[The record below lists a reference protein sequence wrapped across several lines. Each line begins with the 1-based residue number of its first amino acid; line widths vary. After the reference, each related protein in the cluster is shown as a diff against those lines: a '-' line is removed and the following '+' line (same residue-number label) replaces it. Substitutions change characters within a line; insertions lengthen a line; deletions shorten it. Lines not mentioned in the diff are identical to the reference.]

1 MFQRL
6 QVKTKLALLVAA
18 GLLISIAIS
27 TASGLYNSLE
37 LTRTSLENRLAANA
51 TTLSQEIEQE
61 GLRALSMARLI
72 ALQTDVITAMRAG
85 DRETL
90 DRVFVP
96 GFEELKSDYGVRQ
109 FQFHLPPATSFL
121 RVHKP
126 EKFGDDLSGFR
137 NTVLKV
143 NSEHVATSGLE
154 VGVAGLGMRGVAP
167 ISDADGHIGSV
178 EFGLSFG
185 QSFFDAFHAKHGAH
199 AALFVSRE
207 EGLKPLA
214 STFPEGTELNP
225 ELLRAGLAGEEFD
238 LEVAIGGDSF
248 ALAAQPVTDFAGT
261 VIGTSVVA
269 VDRAEFDHAI
279 NNAYLSAA
287 ILAAISA
294 VILMI
299 LLFFISR
306 LISKPLQNAI
316 QVLLRLGRKDFT
328 AEIANR
334 ERADDIGQMARAMAE
349 CRDGLVEAERMKQEE
364 ESNKARAEQERRQ
377 TVLALAQKFE
387 DQVKGIVDAV
397 AGSATEFGTT
407 ADNLMQVAENASSCA
422 GTVESAARE
431 SESSVQT
438 VSAAAEELA
447 ASIREITE
455 QLQNTSRMSRE
466 GAQRAEETSGKV
478 RELSDAADKIGE
490 VVGLITD
497 IAEQT
502 NLLALNATIEA
513 ARAGEAGK
521 GFAVVA
527 NEVKSLASQTGKAT
541 DEIGDQIRKVQDA
554 VRSTVASI
562 ESLAGTV
569 NDIDQVSGTIAAA
582 AEEQSA
588 ATNEIARSVESTS
601 ASVQDVTINIGDV
614 VSASSETRT
623 VSLGVKEK
631 ANGLGGQAR
640 ELISAVNG
648 FLAEVRAG

>member
-1 MFQRL
+1 MFRKL
-6 QVKTKLALLVAA
+6 QVKTKLAALVAA
-18 GLLISIAIS
+18 GLLLAIAIG
-27 TASGLYNSLE
+27 TGSGLYNSLE
-37 LTRTSLENRLAANA
+37 LTNSALQNRLTAVQ
-51 TTLSQEIEQE
+51 TTLSREIEQE
-61 GLRALSMARLI
+61 GTRALSMARLI
-72 ALQTDVITAMRAG
+72 ALQTNVVGAMRAG
-85 DRETL
+85 DRDGL
-90 DRVFVP
+90 AAIFVP
-96 GFEELKSDYGVRQ
+96 GFKELKAEYGVDQ

-121 RVHKP
+121 RVHRP

-137 NTVLKV
+137 NTVLRVNNDKV
-143 NSEHVATSGLE
+143 STKGLE

-167 ISDADGHIGSV
+167 IADAEGHIGSV

-185 QSFFDAFHAKHGAH
+185 QSFFDSFREKHGVY
-199 AALFVSRE
+199 AALYIARQD
-207 EGLKPLA
+207 GMQKLA
-214 STFPEGTELNP
+214 STFPEDMTIDP
-225 ELLRAGLAGEEFD
+225 TLLADGMKAETFALKVPVAG
-238 LEVAIGGDSF
+238 ISS
-248 ALAAQPVTDFAGT
+248 ALAAQPVTDFAGN
-261 VIGTSVVA
+261 VIGTALVA
-269 VDRAEFDHAI
+269 VDRARFDRAI
-279 NNAYLSAA
+279 DNAYISAGV
-287 ILAAISA
+287 LLAISA
-294 VILMI
+294 LILLV
-299 LLFFISR
+299 LLFFVNR
-306 LISKPLQNAI
+306 LVSAPLQNAI
-316 QVLLRLGRKDFT
+316 SVLRRLAQKDFT
-328 AEIANR
+328 ADIAYQD
-334 ERADDIGQMARAMAE
+334 RADDIGVMSRAMAE
-349 CRDGLVEAERMKQEE
+349 CRDGLVEAERLKQEE
-364 ESNKARAEQERRQ
+364 EANKARAEQQRRQ
-377 TVLALAQKFE
+377 AVLDLAQKFE

-407 ADNLMQVAENASSCA
+407 ADNLLRVADNASSRA
-422 GTVESAARE
+422 NTVESAARE

-466 GAQRAEETSGKV
+466 GAQRAEETSSKV

-513 ARAGEAGK
+513 ARAGDAGK

-527 NEVKSLASQTGKAT
+527 SEVKNLANQTGQAT
-541 DEIGDQIRKVQDA
+541 DEIGGQIQKVQEA
-554 VRSTVASI
+554 VRSTVESI

-569 NDIDQVSGTIAAA
+569 NDIDQIAGTIAAA

-601 ASVQDVTINIGDV
+601 ANVQDVTVNISEV

-640 ELISAVNG
+640 ELINAVNG
-648 FLAEVRAG
+648 FLAEVRTG

>member
-1 MFQRL
+1 MFRKL

-18 GLLISIAIS
+18 GLLIAIAIA
-27 TASGLYNSLE
+27 TVSGLYNSLE
-37 LTRTSLENRLAANA
+37 LTNTALKNRLTANT
-51 TTLSQEIEQE
+51 TTLTQEIEQE

-72 ALQTDVITAMRAG
+72 ALQSNVIEAMRAG
-85 DRETL
+85 DREKL
-90 DRVFVP
+90 SGIFVP
-96 GFEELKSDYGVRQ
+96 GFKELKADYGVRQ

-143 NSEHVATSGLE
+143 NNEKVSTKGLE

-167 ISDADGHIGSV
+167 IADAEGHIGSV

-185 QSFFDAFHAKHGAH
+185 QSFFDAFREKHEAH

-207 EGLKPLA
+207 SGLEPLA
-214 STFPEGTELNP
+214 STFPEGVVIDP
-225 ELLRAGLAGEEFD
+225 ALLQEGLQGEAFD
-238 LEVAIGGDSF
+238 LNVKAEGHSY
-248 ALAAQPVTDFAGT
+248 ALAAKPVTDFAGT
-261 VIGTSVVA
+261 VIGTALVA
-269 VDRAEFDHAI
+269 VDRASFDRAI
-279 NNAYLSAA
+279 DNAY
-287 ILAAISA
+287 ISA
-294 VILMI
+294 GVLLALSIVILLV
-299 LLFFISR
+299 LLLFISR
-306 LISKPLQNAI
+306 LISAPLQNAI
-316 QVLLRLGRKDFT
+316 DVLRRLSQKDFT
-328 AEIANR
+328 TKIANLDR
-334 ERADDIGQMARAMAE
+334 SDDIGIMARAMAE
-349 CRDGLVEAERMKQEE
+349 CRDGLVEAERLKEE
-364 ESNKARAEQERRQ
+364 EEANKARAEEERRRA
-377 TVLALAQKFE
+377 VLALAQKFE

-397 AGSATEFGTT
+397 AGSAADFGTT
-407 ADNLMQVAENASSCA
+407 ADTLMSVADNASSRA
-422 GTVESAARE
+422 STVESAARE

-455 QLQNTSRMSRE
+455 QLQNTSRMSRD
-466 GAQRAEETSGKV
+466 GAQRAEETSSKV
-478 RELSDAADKIGE
+478 RELSEAADKIGE

-541 DEIGDQIRKVQDA
+541 DEIGGQIQKVQEA
-554 VRSTVASI
+554 VRSTVEAI
-562 ESLAGTV
+562 EALAGTV
-569 NDIDQVSGTIAAA
+569 NDIDQVAGTIAAA

-601 ASVQDVTINIGDV
+601 ANVQDVTVNIGEV
-614 VSASSETRT
+614 VSASAETRS
-623 VSLGVKEK
+623 VSVGVKDK
-631 ANGLGGQAR
+631 ANHLGGQAG
-640 ELISAVNG
+640 ELTQAVNG